1 MFQISRKEIP
11 KQKYN
16 WKENEFEL
24 ESDTGDVREKLICRD
39 IVRCECGIKSS
50 NIISLDRPTVFA
62 ASCFYSFPR
71 VQLTSF
77 CTMF

>member
-1 MFQISRKEIP
+1 MFQISCKEIP
-11 KQKYN
+11 KPKYN

-50 NIISLDRPTVFA
+50 NINSLLTSLDRPTVFLQHLVFTRFLE
-62 ASCFYSFPR
+62 SN
-71 VQLTSF
+71 
-77 CTMF
+77 

>member
-24 ESDTGDVREKLICRD
+24 EADTGDVREKLICRD

-50 NIISLDRPTVFA
+50 NIISLLHLSTDQPFLQHLVF
-62 ASCFYSFPR
+62 SRFRESN
-71 VQLTSF
+71 
-77 CTMF
+77 